1 MCSCNKKQNI
11 SEVKL
16 KTHGTISISLIFTA
30 LAIGFLSIF
39 EYSLLFSIIYVAA
52 ILLFLFLVG
61 FLYCSKCLSR
71 DNCNHLFMGSLSKLI
86 SPYKKGKY
94 TKFDII
100 VGIVLP
106 MLIIYILPQFWLY
119 KNIYYLV
126 SFWLLTI
133 VGIADIS
140 VVVCKS
146 CSNTK
151 CLLCKS
157 KNLNI

>member
-1 MCSCNKKQNI
+1 MIECNKKQNI

-16 KTHGTISISLIFTA
+16 KTHGTISISIIFTA
-30 LAIGFLSIF
+30 LIIGFLSIF
-39 EYSLLFSIIYVAA
+39 EYSLPFSILYVGA

-61 FLYCSKCLSR
+61 FIYCSKCLSR

-100 VGIVLP
+100 VGVVLP

-119 KNIYYLV
+119 KNIYYMV
-126 SFWLLTI
+126 SFWVLTLI
-133 VGIADIS
+133 GLIDVVI
-140 VVVCKS
+140 VVCVN

-151 CLLCKS
+151 CMLCKN
-157 KNLNI
+157 KHH